1 MGIKITP
8 ADSWFSKCVR
18 KRANWAC
25 EMCGAQHDE
34 SSTGL
39 HCSHFHGRGNWSLR
53 FNPDN
58 VRALCFGCHAKMGAN
73 PFEHTEWFKEQVGEG
88 MFQILLDLKRDVGLA
103 KDYRK
108 TKGKGDISK
117 HFKQQF
123 EQMQDYE
130 IKEIEP
136 FL

>member
-18 KRANWAC
+18 QRANWCC
-25 EMCGAQHDE
+25 EHCGTQYDQ

-53 FNPDN
+53 FHPENA
-58 VRALCFGCHAKMGAN
+58 RALCFGCHSFMGGN
-73 PFEHTEWFKEQVGEG
+73 PHEHTEWFLAQIGEG
-88 MFQILLDLKRDVGLA
+88 MFQILLDLKRDTGLA
-103 KDYRK
+103 KEFRK

-117 HFKQQF
+117 FFKAQF
-123 EQMQDYE
+123 ESMQSDAT
-130 IKEIEP
+130 KEIEAY
-136 FL
+136 L